1 MEMRGV
7 FLAALAFVLLS
18 SCGGNGS
25 GADVVVTVSTP
36 TPTLPV
42 PPTVPNIPTTAPG
55 QPTPTPEPAELVLS
69 AETISVAGT
78 LLVSVTGDV
87 RGGTANFLGRSAPL
101 TQGSQ
106 SMYAFLGTGVLDT
119 PGDFELVVEF
129 ETRNGSRGRLSEV
142 IEVLPTTWTVDALTI
157 DPGQVQDLLDPEVVA
172 AENALLAEMYA
183 TYTPEKLWD
192 GPWQIPTEGPV
203 TGVFG
208 EQRSINGGPASGHHG
223 GTDISAVEGTPVL
236 ATNSGRVLMARALDV
251 RGNMVIVDHGGGL
264 LSGYAHLSEFNVS
277 EGQNV
282 EAGQQ
287 IALVGNTG
295 LSTGAHL
302 HWEMSVHGILVDAWR
317 FVDGSNGF

>member
-1 MEMRGV
+1 MGMRGT
-7 FLAALAFVLLS
+7 FLAMVAFVLLAG
-18 SCGGNGS
+18 CGGNGES
-25 GADVVVTVSTP
+25 TQVVVTVTTP
-36 TPTLPV
+36 TPTIPV
-42 PPTVPNIPTTAPG
+42 PPTVPNVPTTEPG

-87 RGGTANFLGRSAPL
+87 RSGTATFMGRSAPL

-106 SMYAFLGTGVLDT
+106 SMFAFLGTGVLDT
-119 PGDFELVVEF
+119 AGASELVVEF
-129 ETRNGSRGRLSEV
+129 ETRNGSRGRLSES
-142 IEVLPTTWTVDALTI
+142 IEVLPTTWTVDSLTL
-157 DPGQVQDLLDPEVVA
+157 DPGQVQDLLDPAVVA
-172 AENALLAEMYA
+172 AENALLAEVYGTFTA
-183 TYTPEKLWD
+183 EKLWD
-192 GPWQIPTEGPV
+192 GPWQVPTDGPI

-223 GTDISAVEGTPVL
+223 GTDISAVEGTPVV
-236 ATNSGRVLMARALDV
+236 ATNGGTVVLARALDV

-282 EAGQQ
+282 EAGQL
-287 IALVGNTG
+287 IASVGNTG

-302 HWEMSVHGILVDAWR
+302 HWEMSAHGILVDAWR